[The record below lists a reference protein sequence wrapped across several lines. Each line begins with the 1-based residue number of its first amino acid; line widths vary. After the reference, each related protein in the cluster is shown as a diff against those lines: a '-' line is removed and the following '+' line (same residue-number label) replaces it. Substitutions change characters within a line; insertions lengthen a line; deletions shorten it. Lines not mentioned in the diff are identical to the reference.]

1 MLGAHLAHAHKHV
14 ALQEVVLR
22 PVPEVTQ
29 EINHAQVVA
38 HTHKAAMVSTVTKRD
53 VKLTPA
59 AYCLLNTFLKQFQLV
74 PG

>member
-14 ALQEVVLR
+14 ALQEVGLN

-38 HTHKAAMVSTVTKRD
+38 HTLKAAMVR
-53 VKLTPA
+53 
-59 AYCLLNTFLKQFQLV
+59 NH
-74 PG
+74 